1 MSGTTYYQ
9 RNKEVILNRTNEYY
23 RNNKEILREKARKNT
38 ENCLKKKIRSK
49 ESMEETDITICLKK
63 KKTKTKRISK
73 KLS

>member
-49 ESMEETDITICLKK
+49 GSMEETDITICLKK
-63 KKTKTKRISK
+63 KKQRLKEYQRN
-73 KLS
+73 